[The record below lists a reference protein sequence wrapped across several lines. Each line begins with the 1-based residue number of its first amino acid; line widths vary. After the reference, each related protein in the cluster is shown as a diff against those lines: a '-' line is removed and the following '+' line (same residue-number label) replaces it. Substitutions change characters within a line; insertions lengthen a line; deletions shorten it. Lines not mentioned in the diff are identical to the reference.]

1 MITARPL
8 LDNPF
13 ILVFYR
19 PDGTEKKVDF
29 TKSSF
34 ENIVLSDNE
43 IEFCLNYK
51 VELNIKYPNML
62 NFS

>member
-51 VELNIKYPNML
+51 SELKVKYKNICID
-62 NFS
+62 